1 MIHMYQL
8 LTQVLYFVMLPFA
21 WIAAKSGSIK
31 WRERMAFALPG
42 QASDLWI
49 HAASVGEVKIAS
61 HLIRYIKRERP
72 ALSVLLTVVTDA
84 GYRTAKSELSELA
97 TVRFLPV
104 DAAVPV
110 ALTLDRINPK
120 AIAITETEIWPN
132 FIAAAKVRN
141 IPVVLINGRMSE
153 KAQKRYRWISNSI
166 TTVLSAHEHF
176 FFKTQADADRYVEF
190 GVDSDRTTVAGDM
203 KFDAPLLER
212 SNVRIAELR
221 ARGGIAADA
230 FLLVAGSTRPGEEE
244 LILRQYVR
252 MKPDLPRLRL
262 LIAPR
267 HTERADEVLLLAQQL
282 NLHPALYGE
291 SSSTEGSIVVVNKMG
306 ILGELYMAADLAF
319 VGGTFVEIGGHNI
332 LEPVWGGTPVVYGPS
347 LANVHEAAEYIE
359 HHRYGQRLQS
369 PEELPEVVSDLYHR
383 RRKFVVKTTEE
394 YRHSPTAMVGDYI
407 LKRLGNA

>member
-1 MIHMYQL
+1 MIHLYQL
-8 LTQVLYFVMLPFA
+8 LTQILYFVILPFA
-21 WIAAKSGSIK
+21 WIADKSGSIK
-31 WRERMAFALPG
+31 WRERMTFALPD
-42 QASDLWI
+42 QTSDVWI

-61 HLIRYIKRERP
+61 YLIRYLKQERP

-97 TVRFLPV
+97 RVRFLPV

-110 ALTLDRINPK
+110 ALTLERVRPK
-120 AIAITETEIWPN
+120 VIGITETEIWPN

-166 TTVLSAHEHF
+166 TTVLSAHVHF
-176 FFKTQADADRYVEF
+176 FFKTQTDADRYVEF
-190 GVDSDRTTVAGDM
+190 GVGSDRATVAGDM

-212 SNVRIAELR
+212 STSRIAELR
-221 ARGGIAADA
+221 ADGGIASDA

-244 LILRQYVR
+244 LIMCQYAR
-252 MKPDLPRLRL
+252 LKPDLPRLRF

-267 HTERADEVLLLAQQL
+267 HTERADEVILLAQQL
-282 NLHPALYGE
+282 GLPVSLYGE
-291 SSSTEGSIVVVNKMG
+291 TEVTQDSVLVVNKMG

-319 VGGTFVEIGGHNI
+319 VGGTFAKIGGHNI

-359 HHRYGQRLQS
+359 HHQYGQRLQS
-369 PEELPEVVSDLYHR
+369 PEELSTVISDLYHR
-383 RRKFVVKTTEE
+383 RRKFAVKTTEE

-407 LKRLGNA
+407 LKRLGDA

>member
-31 WRERMAFALPG
+31 WRERMAFALPDRS
-42 QASDLWI
+42 SDLWI

-176 FFKTQADADRYVEF
+176 FFKTQSDADRYVEF
-190 GVDSDRTTVAGDM
+190 GVGRDRTTVAGDM

-212 SNVRIAELR
+212 SASRIAELR
-221 ARGGIAADA
+221 AQGRIAADA

-244 LILRQYVR
+244 LILSQYVR

-282 NLHPALYGE
+282 NVHPALYGA
-291 SSSTEGSIVVVNKMG
+291 SGATEDSVVVVNKMG

-359 HHRYGQRLQS
+359 YHRYGQRLQS

-383 RRKFVVKTTEE
+383 RRKFAVKTTEE